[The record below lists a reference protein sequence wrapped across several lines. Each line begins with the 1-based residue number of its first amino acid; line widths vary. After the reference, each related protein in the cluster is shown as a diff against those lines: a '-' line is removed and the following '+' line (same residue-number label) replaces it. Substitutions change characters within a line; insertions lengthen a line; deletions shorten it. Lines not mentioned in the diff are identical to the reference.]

1 MSNSGDFAIGSNVWP
16 GTAKVITVMGK
27 LIATK
32 GQVRY
37 WDGKP
42 LDERLVEELADLL
55 ATLEFFIETNMTWPQ
70 REAIVVRAR
79 TKLLK
84 YRHWHEHGND
94 ELPKG

>member
-42 LDERLVEELADLL
+42 LDERLVEELADTL
-55 ATLEFFIETNMTWPQ
+55 AAIHFFFAFSMTSEQ
-70 REAIVVRAR
+70 NEAVEKRLGKKMR
-79 TKLLK
+79 K
-84 YRHWHEHGND
+84 YCTWHVNGND
-94 ELPKG
+94 EIPKG